1 MTCTHRSTLHVWQDA
16 DIVMLVF
23 SLTDRSSADEI
34 SERLDAC
41 RVLRKKQ
48 QAKSAKYML
57 VATKADAVHQWQI
70 GMSERKQLIERWDLP
85 IVALSSRC
93 DFQHGA
99 EGNSACEG
107 CEKQECM
114 RESGTTTLMNCLIEL
129 HNET

>member
-1 MTCTHRSTLHVWQDA
+1 MKAAIEDA